1 MSGLSEIDA
10 ELRPLMLRALDGDA
24 TAYRRLLGQLDGHLR
39 RYFGRRLQGASS
51 SAAEDLAQETLMA
64 IHTRR
69 MTYDRAEPL
78 TPWVFAIARY
88 KLIDYFR
95 RQRLRYT
102 VPLEADDALFAAD
115 AEPDVTARIDVERML
130 GTLPAASGDLIRK
143 TRLEDASVA
152 EAAAAAGISET
163 AAKVRIHRG
172 LKALMA
178 RVAGGQRDE
187 R

>member
-1 MSGLSEIDA
+1 MKGLSEIEA
-10 ELRPLMLRALDGDA
+10 ELRPLMLKALDGDGP
-24 TAYRRLLGQLDGHLR
+24 AYRRLLAELDVHLR
-39 RYFGRRLQGASS
+39 RYFGRRLG
-51 SAAEDLAQETLMA
+51 SAASAVEDLAQETLMA

-88 KLIDYFR
+88 KLIDHFR
-95 RQRLRYT
+95 RQRLRHT
-102 VPLEADDALFAAD
+102 VPLEAEDALFAAD
-115 AEPDVTARIDVERML
+115 AEPDVTARIDVDRML
-130 GTLPAASGDLIRK
+130 GSLPAASGELIRK

-178 RVAGGQRDE
+178 RVAGGQRNE